1 MKRVANVLMML
12 MVSTTT
18 LAKQELMTPEAIEL
32 RIKPVGEVSI
42 SGETGAAPQHVA
54 PQALG
59 ADTGKKRYDQFC
71 SVCHAQGVAG
81 APKFGDKAAWAPRI
95 AQGLDTLLKNAIS
108 GIRAMPPR
116 GTCMNC
122 SDEELKLT
130 VEYMV
135 DQAK

>member
-1 MKRVANVLMML
+1 MKRVAKVLMML

-18 LAKQELMTPEAIEL
+18 LAKQELMTPEAIES

-42 SGETGAAPQHVA
+42 SGESTAAPQQAVS
-54 PQALG
+54 QALG
-59 ADTGKKRYDQFC
+59 PDTGKKRYDQFC

-108 GIRAMPPR
+108 GIRAMPPH
-116 GTCMNC
+116 GTCMSC
-122 SDEELKLT
+122 SEEEIKLT
-130 VEYMV
+130 VEYMI
-135 DQAK
+135 DHAK